1 MEKKDNTPRGPER
14 RQNDE
19 RRRVYTDPSELP
31 FPDRRRNERRNEDRR
46 VVTEEEKNEI
56 LKKIEKEE

>member
-14 RQNDE
+14 RKNDE
-19 RRRVYTDPSELP
+19 RRRVHTDPSELP
-31 FPDRRRNERRNEDRR
+31 FPDRRRLERRNEDRR

>member
-1 MEKKDNTPRGPER
+1 
-14 RQNDE
+14 
-19 RRRVYTDPSELP
+19 VYTDPSELP